1 MDMPMPVTLKMG
13 DLMSEEEFFQFC
25 QMNESLQVMLS
36 ERELGIVLPGFILNL
51 GAVIK

>member
-25 QMNESLQVMLS
+25 QMNFL
-36 ERELGIVLPGFILNL
+36 VLH
-51 GAVIK
+51 

>member
-25 QMNESLQVMLS
+25 QTNESLQVMLS
-36 ERELGIVLPGFILNL
+36 GESVLPGFILNL